1 MPDDVIEIH
10 IVASNAVFAHVPV
23 SRDTHP
29 PISFWYVYS
38 VIKSQ
43 VFPTAIGRKPASSV
57 TRTRRTIKQLTTQHG
72 GVHFLCQNWLK
83 ASFAGK
89 IRLRRGCVHVV

>member
-43 VFPTAIGRKPASSV
+43 VFPTAIGKKPASPARGSQQ
-57 TRTRRTIKQLTTQHG
+57 RLHAD
-72 GVHFLCQNWLK
+72 NN
-83 ASFAGK
+83 
-89 IRLRRGCVHVV
+89 RLRR

>member
-29 PISFWYVYS
+29 PILFWYVYS
-38 VIKSQ
+38 VIESQ
-43 VFPTAIGRKPASSV
+43 VSPTAIGRKPASPARGSQQRLHADNNRV
-57 TRTRRTIKQLTTQHG
+57 RR
-72 GVHFLCQNWLK
+72 
-83 ASFAGK
+83 
-89 IRLRRGCVHVV
+89 